1 MGRTARR
8 SPEPPRL
15 KPFPRRALPLEP
27 SPIKMGAD
35 AVRRPSATRRPTTG
49 NISLRVP
56 RKRIRSSANGTA
68 MATSPGRPAVLV
80 SSSWSPATLRPCSP
94 TTQSSTVFANYYSF
108 ADDNKRALGVMELV
122 VFRSRSLI
130 KTVALRHRTTRAR
143 IMARLWTGTDYEV
156 TSVVR
161 GKLRIIRLWR
171 LKHLTRTFWI
181 SRGIDDV
188 TRGAWW
194 ITNSKDLI
202 DRLNARRCEVC
213 GGTTGPFEMHHLRR
227 VRDLR
232 SGSLIVWK
240 RSGLRRKTIVLRPS
254 CRATVSG
261 REHSHMESRV
271 HRKGAC
277 TVWKEA

>member
-1 MGRTARR
+1 
-8 SPEPPRL
+8 
-15 KPFPRRALPLEP
+15 
-27 SPIKMGAD
+27 MGAD

-56 RKRIRSSANGTA
+56 RKRITEFCKRHGYGDLARKTGRAREQFLVTSDSAT
-68 MATSPGRPAVLV
+68 VLAYN
-80 SSSWSPATLRPCSP
+80 SEFHG
-94 TTQSSTVFANYYSF
+94 FANYYSF

-143 IMARLWTGTDYEV
+143 IMARLWKGTDYEV

-194 ITNSKDLI
+194 ITNSNDLI

-213 GGTTGPFEMHHLRR
+213 GGTTGPFEMHHLGR

-261 REHSHMESRV
+261 REHSHTESRV

-277 TVWKEA
+277 TAWKEA